1 MTDRTSDE
9 HLRLVTTFQKAP
21 SSRLDAALLA
31 LTELCRGVAAQAED
45 RRRVREI
52 ASGSALSESSPPGG

>member
-9 HLRLVTTFQKAP
+9 HLRVVTTFQKAP
-21 SSRLDAALLA
+21 SKLDAALPA
-31 LTELCRGVAAQAED
+31 LTHLWRDAAAWAEE
-45 RRRVREI
+45 RRLVREI